1 VEYVYLVT
9 SLPHLELA
17 GAPPFTS
24 AQLLFSCGGVL
35 RQDHW
40 EDLRAIVEGR
50 PRDVRGPQARRL
62 VDAETRL
69 RNALA
74 RIRAQRA
81 GAEYVARSHPHA
93 GFEARAEEAAARAM
107 AAPDPLAREMLLDRH
122 RWTLLDEA
130 ALRPAFGV
138 QAVFAYAFK
147 LRLVEKW
154 AALSDQGGLD
164 VALQVV
170 EGNLAGCAL
179 LARAAEE

>member
-9 SLPHLELA
+9 SLPHLESA

-24 AQLLFSCGGVL
+24 AALLSSCGGVL

-40 EDLRAIVEGR
+40 EDLRAIVEER
-50 PRDVRGPQARRL
+50 PWDVRAPEARRL
-62 VDAETRL
+62 VDAETQL

-81 GAEYVARSHPHA
+81 GVEYAP
-93 GFEARAEEAAARAM
+93 RAQRRAALDTRADEAAARAM
-107 AAPDPLAREMLLDRH
+107 AVDDPLAREMLLDHH
-122 RWTLLDEA
+122 RWALLDEA
-130 ALRPAFGV
+130 ARQPAFGV

-154 AALSDQGGLD
+154 TALSDQRGLES
-164 VALQVV
+164 ALQVV
-170 EGNLAGCAL
+170 EGNLAGCGL
-179 LARAAEE
+179 

>member
-1 VEYVYLVT
+1 VEYVYLVV
-9 SLPHLELA
+9 SLPRLELA
-17 GAPPFTS
+17 GAPPCTS
-24 AQLLFSCGGVL
+24 AELLFSCGGVL

-50 PRDVRGPQARRL
+50 PQDVLAPEARRL
-62 VDAETRL
+62 VDAEVQL

-81 GAEYVARSHPHA
+81 GVEYAAKSHPHA
-93 GFEARAEEAAARAM
+93 GFDTRVEEVAAQALAM
-107 AAPDPLAREMLLDRH
+107 EDPLERELVLDRQ
-122 RWTLLDEA
+122 RWALLDEA
-130 ALRPAFGV
+130 ASQPAFGV

-154 AALSDQGGLD
+154 SALSDESGLD

-170 EGNLAGCAL
+170 AGNLVGISI
-179 LARAAEE
+179 

>member
-50 PRDVRGPQARRL
+50 PRDVQAAEARRL
-62 VDAETRL
+62 VDAEWQL
-69 RNALA
+69 RNALG

-81 GAEYVARSHPHA
+81 GEDYAPRSR
-93 GFEARAEEAAARAM
+93 RAAPYDTRADGVAARAM
-107 AAPDPLAREMLLDRH
+107 AVEDPLERELVLDRH
-122 RWTLLDEA
+122 RWALLGEA
-130 ALRPAFGV
+130 ASQSAFGV

-170 EGNLAGCAL
+170 EDNLAGCAL
-179 LARAAEE
+179 